1 MTSAAPCPCAARGGG
16 RARCDDALTDRRA
29 EQVAPLVTSERRP
42 QRLMLSRD
50 QKDTLSRAL
59 SSLSVPRAVRDKVLG
74 LLAPVLKSVLSLG
87 KNIADVNKSKRKKT
101 RVERLKVY
109 LCVRTYMLAY
119 TRMYMQIR
127 DVLYTPFAET
137 SSNRTL
143 RHAEKDRSQS
153 RLQRFVFRGGWLR
166 TGSPC

>member
-1 MTSAAPCPCAARGGG
+1 MMM
-16 RARCDDALTDRRA
+16 LLLIRA
-29 EQVAPLVTSERRP
+29 EQVHPSERRP

-109 LCVRTYMLAY
+109 LCVRTYMFAYTRVYMQIRDVMY

-127 DVLYTPFAET
+127 DVMYTPFAET

-143 RHAEKDRSQS
+143 RHAEKDRSRS

-166 TGSPC
+166 AGSPC